1 MKLCKYT
8 NCKIEIED
16 DSQFEYCDYCRI
28 IWASKAITLMTDPS
42 IRLPFRDESG
52 LGNSVTQTLTNLTG
66 QEFLN
71 WLTNTE
77 AIYMELKK
85 LQFLLNP
92 EPNKKK
98 ARKTL
103 KDQIDEDRQKNDE
116 IPVEKMR
123 KKVEKVEKKKLS
135 VVERQMKLLGVDEKT
150 AKDIFND
157 DLGF

>member
-8 NCKIEIED
+8 NCKIEVED

-28 IWASKAITLMTDPS
+28 IWAAKSITLMTDPS
-42 IRLPFRDESG
+42 VRLPFRDEAG
-52 LGNSVTQTLTNLTG
+52 LGASVAQTLTNLTG
-66 QEFLN
+66 IEFLN

-85 LQFLLNP
+85 LQFLLHP
-92 EPNKKK
+92 EPNQKK

-123 KKVEKVEKKKLS
+123 KKVAKVEKTVLTKI
-135 VVERQMKLLGVDEKT
+135 ERQAKLLGVDINT
-150 AKDIFND
+150 AKQIFND
-157 DLGF
+157 DFGF